1 METKGIIKC
10 GVGEKRIKND
20 GNLIIFLS
28 VSNIL
33 KSLDQDMQWNLE
45 EGNTVMT

>member
-1 METKGIIKC
+1 MAIL
-10 GVGEKRIKND
+10 VF
-20 GNLIIFLS
+20 FLS

-45 EGNTVMT
+45 EGNTVMA